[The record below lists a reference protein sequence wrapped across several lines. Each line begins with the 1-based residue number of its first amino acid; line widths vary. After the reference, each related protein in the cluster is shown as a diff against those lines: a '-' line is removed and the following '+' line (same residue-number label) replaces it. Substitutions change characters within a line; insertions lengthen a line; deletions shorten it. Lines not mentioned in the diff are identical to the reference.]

1 MGYSVGTMNTESP
14 RLDCGC
20 EAESASLS
28 LDRRRFL
35 KSASAAALAAS
46 GLSSPGLRAEST
58 TATMP
63 KSETLVKTL
72 FDSLSEEQRAKVVIP
87 FDDPLRLRV
96 ENNWHI
102 LPQRVGTFFTPDQQA
117 MVREI
122 FRQLHS
128 EEYREAVWDAFLN
141 DNREKGA
148 TTPEQIFGTSSVAIF
163 GTPGAAKF
171 ELVFSGRHTTRR
183 CDGNSVEGAAFGG
196 PIFYGHAAGTFNE
209 GPTHEGNAYWFQGKR
224 ANEVFAM
231 LDGKQRELALRE
243 AGRPEQ
249 GRKTVEV
256 KGKAEGLEGIRVGD
270 LSKDQQAHVRQVLS
284 DLLAPFRKEDREESM
299 KYVEPQFA
307 DLHLAFYKKGDI
319 GGDGVW
325 DVWQV
330 EGPHMVWHFRGSPHV
345 HTWVNIEAPAEKG
358 DPFKAA

>member
-1 MGYSVGTMNTESP
+1 METLP

-20 EAESASLS
+20 DASQHS
-28 LDRRRFL
+28 PASDRRQFL
-35 KSASAAALAAS
+35 KSAGAAALALG
-46 GLSSPGLRAEST
+46 GLPAGLRAEG
-58 TATMP
+58 AALP

-72 FDSLSEEQRAKVVIP
+72 FDSLSEEQRSKVVIP

-102 LPQRVGTFFTPDQQA
+102 LPQRVGTFFQPDQQA
-117 MVREI
+117 MIREI
-122 FRQLHS
+122 FRNLHS
-128 EEYREAVWDAFLN
+128 EEYRDQVWEAFLN

-148 TTPEQIFGTSSVAIF
+148 TTPEAIFGTASVAIF
-163 GTPGAAKF
+163 GAPGAGKF

-196 PIFYGHAAGTFNE
+196 PIFYGHAAGSFNE
-209 GPTHEGNAYWFQGKR
+209 GPSHEGNAYWFQAKR

-231 LDGKQRELALRE
+231 LDGKQRERALCE

-256 KGKAEGLEGIRVGD
+256 KGKAEGLEGVRVGD
-270 LSKDQQAHVRQVLS
+270 LSRDQQDQVRKVLQ
-284 DLLAPFRKEDREESM
+284 DLLLPFRREDREESM
-299 KYVEPQFA
+299 KLVEPQFA

-319 GGDGVW
+319 GNDGVW

-330 EGPHMVWHFRGSPHV
+330 EGPSMVWHFRGAPHV
-345 HTWVNIEAPAEKG
+345 HTWVNIEAPAQKG